1 MCKNLISTLILSCE
15 SIWSV
20 HYLYIKTLLA
30 PQILI
35 HGNENNSDEEVVT
48 LTRRKTHCLS
58 HSLAK
63 RRKEI
68 VYIFELLVE

>member
-1 MCKNLISTLILSCE
+1 MCKNLISTLIRSCE
-15 SIWSV
+15 LIWSV
-20 HYLYIKTLLA
+20 HYLCIKTLLA

-35 HGNENNSDEEVVT
+35 HENNSDEEVMT

>member
-1 MCKNLISTLILSCE
+1 MCKNLISTLIRSCE
-15 SIWSV
+15 LIWSV
-20 HYLYIKTLLA
+20 HYLCIKTLLG

-35 HGNENNSDEEVVT
+35 HENNSDEEVMT